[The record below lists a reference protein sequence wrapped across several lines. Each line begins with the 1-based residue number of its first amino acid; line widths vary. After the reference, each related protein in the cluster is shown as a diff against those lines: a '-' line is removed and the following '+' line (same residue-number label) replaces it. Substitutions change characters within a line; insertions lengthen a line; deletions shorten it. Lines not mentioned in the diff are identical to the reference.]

1 VPVFRAWLTHWSRSG
16 KAMETRVPESPG
28 LGGKGSPGT
37 GLEMSQALAC
47 GGNIA
52 LGSETFQ
59 PFRWANR
66 TARVEWVPAPDR
78 AAAAEDRLALRQ
90 NPRLGP
96 SGCATRF
103 PEGRFS
109 SIIILRLSCR
119 DEDSHTEGSGRRR

>member
-1 VPVFRAWLTHWSRSG
+1 MNWPRNSRGSLEAEDTTTPSRRKSRFTKVSCRKLRVPVFRAWLTHWSRSG

-78 AAAAEDRLALRQ
+78 AAAAED
-90 NPRLGP
+90 
-96 SGCATRF
+96 
-103 PEGRFS
+103 
-109 SIIILRLSCR
+109 
-119 DEDSHTEGSGRRR
+119 